1 MPIMAVD
8 TKKVRGRRR
17 LRFQSID
24 DVWAEAETLAAAGQV
39 ACLGNWSVGQTLKH
53 LGASM
58 EGSINGPGFKMP
70 LMLRIIGRLYVKR
83 LLLNGPFPTGFQLP
97 GAAAKRLVPPD
108 DTTPAEGLAALRHGI
123 HRLRSETA
131 RTSHPVAGPLSIAEW
146 DRFHMRHAEMHL
158 SFLVPK

>member
-1 MPIMAVD
+1 MAVD
-8 TKKVRGRRR
+8 TKAVRGRRQ
-17 LRFQSID
+17 LRFNSID
-24 DVWAEAETLAAAGQV
+24 DIWAEAETLANAPQV
-39 ACLGNWSVGQTLKH
+39 NCLGNWSVGQTLKH
-53 LGASM
+53 LGVSM
-58 EGSINGPGFKMP
+58 EGSINGPGFKAP
-70 LMLRIIGRLYVKR
+70 LMLRIVGRLYVKR

-108 DTTPAEGLAALRHGI
+108 DTTPAEGLTALRQGI

-146 DRFHMRHAEMHL
+146 DRFHMRHAEMHF